1 VHHDPKLQDLHNQP
15 LLLITNYM
23 QTV

>member
-15 LLLITNYM
+15 LLLITNYV